1 MHAWT
6 EFIAT
11 VQAYLKLFLN
21 SNPQRDVVWFLFA
34 SIQSHSYFVV
44 SVLACLSVTV
54 EVHQLFLCLY
64 CVVAKKVMMAHE

>member
-1 MHAWT
+1 MRGPSLLR
-6 EFIAT
+6 
-11 VQAYLKLFLN
+11 QYKLKLLLN

-54 EVHQLFLCLY
+54 EVHQLFLCFY